1 MRLAKWI
8 DKCKTLDAMSNLT
21 IFVLMSGILSG
32 GIQKEPLDRIVAVVE
47 NHLITLSDIRNEKA
61 IREALGEP
69 PRHNNRELLDDLIRQ
84 RVIHA
89 EVDEDPDTEP
99 APADVE
105 KQLRQITDLKGLSI
119 EAVREAVR
127 ARLRVE
133 RLLTDRFDKSVP
145 EFTSWVEHLTKMAKI
160 EIFDGEP

>member
-8 DKCKTLDAMSNLT
+8 DRCKTLDAMLNLT
-21 IFVLMSGILSG
+21 IFVLLSAVLNPG
-32 GIQKEPLDRIVAVVE
+32 VQKEPLDRIVAVVE
-47 NHLITLSDIRNEKA
+47 NYLITLSDIRNEKA
-61 IREALGEP
+61 IREVLGEP

-84 RVIHA
+84 RLIHA
-89 EVDEDPDTEP
+89 QVDEDPDTEP

-127 ARLRVE
+127 ERLRVE

-145 EFTSWVEHLTKMAKI
+145 EFTAWVERLKEMANI